1 MNDIHTQLLTQ
12 VEGYKM
18 PASAARLLN
27 QQPPL
32 IISAVTASGKNT
44 VADYIISST
53 DFKETISH
61 TTRLPRPG
69 EINGEHYWF
78 IDEAKMLRLVRAEA
92 FVEIKAIHGETVY
105 GTSIESYKNIITKG
119 QRPLLIIDVQGV
131 EEISRGLPELK
142 PYFLLPPSY
151 REWINRLHSRGV
163 MTEGDKSERMSSAH
177 RELQTVLDN
186 PAYILVVND
195 KVEKTA
201 RKILSRRVDEK
212 EQTKNR
218 QLVKKLLMELRA
230 VS

>member
-12 VEGYKM
+12 VKNYKM
-18 PASAARLLN
+18 PASAAGLLN

-32 IISAVTASGKNT
+32 IITAVTASGKNT

-53 DFKETISH
+53 DYRETLSH
-61 TTRLPRPG
+61 TTRPPRPG

-78 IDEAKMLRLVRAEA
+78 VDETRMLWLVQAEA

-105 GTSIESYKNIITKG
+105 GTSIESYKNIITGG

-131 EEISRGLPELK
+131 EEISHGLPELK

-151 REWINRLHSRGV
+151 EEWMNRLHSRGV
-163 MTEGDKSERMSSAH
+163 ITKEDKANRIVSAK
-177 RELQTVLDN
+177 REINTVLKN

-195 KVEKTA
+195 QIEATA
-201 RKILSRRVDEK
+201 NKILSSQVDK
-212 EQTKNR
+212 AEQTKNR
-218 QLVKKLLMELRA
+218 HLARNLYRHLVK
-230 VS
+230 